1 MLRVSTIWPK
11 YSLMKRTIPVAKNAK
26 SSLSLVQTLN
36 NSLFWLR
43 KMSHEAEPKTLN
55 MPGQHEKLPS
65 DFPTTTTPPNITTP
79 TDAPPA
85 VEDSPFVPDFDAI
98 PPIRQVYEQDTR
110 GGLRSLSAGSA
121 EPTNFYSNSI
131 LELKFR
137 TQVKTLQRRRRRQ
150 LHHELTVQNFLNRRT
165 LRRLAMKHH
174 GHRHHRLDSRK
185 RFHHTL
191 RMSDLRNL
199 PNLESKLGG
208 CLAKPIS

>member
-98 PPIRQVYEQDTR
+98 PPIRQGEDPPTPSPSPTAPRIDSPEFSEPPNTSPPSHEAPRPPTSPPGQPEAFPPHAPDVRPPKPPEPGEQ
-110 GGLRSLSAGSA
+110 
-121 EPTNFYSNSI
+121 I
-131 LELKFR
+131 
-137 TQVKTLQRRRRRQ
+137 RR
-150 LHHELTVQNFLNRRT
+150 VF
-165 LRRLAMKHH
+165 
-174 GHRHHRLDSRK
+174 G
-185 RFHHTL
+185 
-191 RMSDLRNL
+191 
-199 PNLESKLGG
+199 
-208 CLAKPIS
+208 